1 FALDGFF
8 SYPVNPAGATPVLE
22 VKVAE
27 DVLEPRLR
35 RIVAD
40 LLGVSPEELT
50 PQVSLTD
57 DLAADSLDL
66 IELALAIETHLG
78 IAIPERAG
86 EKIRTYGDL
95 VQAARAHAEPGE
107 APRQPAPAP
116 GVSSRLRSARR
127 LLAAAR
133 TAIIGRRHEVDI
145 LARAGRA
152 PGPRRAD
159 RVLEPRPGG
168 DTLRGVP
175 GVPRSRR
182 LPGRRRDERA
192 RHTHGRHDE
201 C

>member
-1 FALDGFF
+1 
-8 SYPVNPAGATPVLE
+8 

-78 IAIPERAG
+78 IAIPERAV

-95 VQAARAHAEPGE
+95 VQAALAHAEPGE

-116 GVSSRLRSARR
+116 VVSSR
-127 LLAAAR
+127 
-133 TAIIGRRHEVDI
+133 VV
-145 LARAGRA
+145 RAGGDPAMPLVQRSGTLTPYVVQNITDDA
-152 PGPRRAD
+152 LWAGRGAS
-159 RVLEPRPGG
+159 LEVTVQATANEAAVALVMDQFAWLGE
-168 DTLRGVP
+168 RGVK
-175 GVPRSRR
+175 VSI
-182 LPGRRRDERA
+182 RRDA
-192 RHTHGRHDE
+192 DSPPPSPPA
-201 C
+201 